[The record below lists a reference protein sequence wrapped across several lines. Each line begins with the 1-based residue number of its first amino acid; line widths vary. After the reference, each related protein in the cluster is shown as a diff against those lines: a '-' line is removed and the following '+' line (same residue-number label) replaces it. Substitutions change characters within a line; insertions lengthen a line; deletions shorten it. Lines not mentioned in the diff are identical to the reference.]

1 MLFGRVH
8 GTAVCTVKYP
18 GTEGVKLLIVQPLNK
33 NLEPIGKLQ
42 VAADVVQAGV
52 GDLCVMVRSREAALA
67 MRDIKF
73 VPVDLA
79 LVGIVDE
86 LEVKPDEDF
95 DLSLHPGYNPFT

>member
-8 GTAVCTVKYP
+8 GTAICTVKYP
-18 GTEGVKLLIVQPLNK
+18 GIHGIKLLIVQPLNK
-33 NLEPIGKLQ
+33 SLEPIGVLQ

-67 MRDIKF
+67 MPEIQF

-86 LEVKPDEDF
+86 LIVRPHSDF
-95 DLSLHPGYNPFT
+95 DYTLKPGNIHYT